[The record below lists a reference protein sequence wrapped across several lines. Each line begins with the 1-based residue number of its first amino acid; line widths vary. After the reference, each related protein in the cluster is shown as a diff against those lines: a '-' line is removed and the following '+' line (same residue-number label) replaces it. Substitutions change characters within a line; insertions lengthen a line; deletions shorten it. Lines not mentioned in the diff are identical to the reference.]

1 MLNLSE
7 FKQREREQLL
17 IMDYYT
23 KGLTCKEIAK
33 KLGLKENTV
42 RTRVNR
48 VMSKMSNKAQ
58 LNLREIHNLNRFERK
73 ECDKALNYEINKEM
87 GKKSFILKNR
97 SAYNS
102 RVNGNIVLK
111 SEEELGCNVTWDT
124 PKNLINDDREEKQE
138 EFRPVISSE
147 IGKVIASHYSKNLS
161 NTRILSDGE
170 RKIIYNSNYLN

>member
-1 MLNLSE
+1 MLNLNGL
-7 FKQREREQLL
+7 KQIEREQLY

-48 VMSKMSNKAQ
+48 VMSKMSSKAQ
-58 LNLREIHNLNRFERK
+58 LNLREIHNLNKLERK
-73 ECDKALNYEINKEM
+73 EWDKAVNYEINKEM

-102 RVNGNIVLK
+102 QLNGNIVLK
-111 SEEELGCNVTWDT
+111 SEKELGCNVTWDT
-124 PKNLINDDREEKQE
+124 PKNLVNDAREEKQE
-138 EFRPVISSE
+138 EFRLAISNE
-147 IGKVIASHYSKNLS
+147 IGKVIVSHYSKELS

-170 RKIIYNSNYLN
+170 RRIIHNSNYLN